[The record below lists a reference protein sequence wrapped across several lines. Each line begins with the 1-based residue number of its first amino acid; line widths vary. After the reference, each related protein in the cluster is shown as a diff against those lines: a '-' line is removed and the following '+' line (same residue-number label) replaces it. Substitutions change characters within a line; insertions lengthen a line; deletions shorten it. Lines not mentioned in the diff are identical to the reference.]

1 MAQKITPCLWFDK
14 DAERAMEFYVS
25 VFNGSP
31 KKKSESKIVSMMRY
45 PEGATEGPMAGMEGK
60 VLTGIFELEGQKYMC
75 LDGGPLFKFNES
87 ISLQVETEDQEETDY
102 FWGKLSAVPDSEQ
115 CGWLKDKF
123 GLSWQIIPKRM
134 GELLS
139 DDDKDKSGR
148 ALQAMLQM
156 HKIDIAVLEKAFK
169 GE

>member
-1 MAQKITPCLWFDK
+1 MQKIVTSLWYDK
-14 DAERAMEFYVS
+14 EAEEAMNFYVS

-31 KKKSESKIVSMMRY
+31 NKKADSKIVSIMRY
-45 PEGATEGPMAGMEGK
+45 PDGVTEGPLAGMGGK
-60 VLTGIFELEGQKYMC
+60 VLNGIFELEGQRYFC

-87 ISLQVETEDQEETDY
+87 VSLQVETADQEETDY
-102 FWGKLSAVPDSEQ
+102 YWDKLSAVPEAEQ

-123 GLSWQIIPKRM
+123 GLSWQIVPKRM

-139 DDDKDKSGR
+139 DPDQEKSGR
-148 ALQAMLQM
+148 ALQAMLKM
-156 HKIDIAVLEKAFK
+156 HKIDIAGLEKAFK